1 MTKILLLVL
10 SYGIGSISGSFLL
23 GRWVLGIDVR
33 HAGSGNAGTTNAMR
47 VLGRKLGAL
56 TFLIDWLKGILA
68 MLLVH
73 WIAPEFSVPCAL
85 FCVLGHDFPFYM
97 RWKGGKGVATTFGC
111 FLIINPFA
119 ALIAGFFWLV
129 SMLVSRYVSLGSLV
143 LFTVLAF
150 VYRGPYM
157 PLVWAIALLGYF
169 QHRSNILRLLKGTER
184 RIGKKEVE
192 S

>member
-23 GRWVLGIDVR
+23 GRWVLGVDVR

-97 RWKGGKGVATTFGC
+97 RWKGGSNYLWWFSHHQPLCRPYCWV
-111 FLIINPFA
+111 FL
-119 ALIAGFFWLV
+119 AGQHACESVCIPWK
-129 SMLVSRYVSLGSLV
+129 SRSVHSLG
-143 LFTVLAF
+143 
-150 VYRGPYM
+150 
-157 PLVWAIALLGYF
+157 
-169 QHRSNILRLLKGTER
+169 LRLSRSLYATGMGDCSTWLL
-184 RIGKKEVE
+184 
-192 S
+192 STP